1 MVSINTYNKK
11 AENIYFKDYYL
22 KNTEIKAIKMQYIVL
37 SQAYLR
43 NIISS
48 DENKQVI
55 ENHRLIPKIDE
66 NGNI

>member
-1 MVSINTYNKK
+1 
-11 AENIYFKDYYL
+11 
-22 KNTEIKAIKMQYIVL
+22 MQYIVL
-37 SQAYLR
+37 NQAYLR

-66 NGNI
+66 NGNIKGCLLLFNHK

>member
-1 MVSINTYNKK
+1 MVSLNTYNKK
-11 AENIYFKDYYL
+11 AENSYFILGDY

-37 SQAYLR
+37 NQAYLR